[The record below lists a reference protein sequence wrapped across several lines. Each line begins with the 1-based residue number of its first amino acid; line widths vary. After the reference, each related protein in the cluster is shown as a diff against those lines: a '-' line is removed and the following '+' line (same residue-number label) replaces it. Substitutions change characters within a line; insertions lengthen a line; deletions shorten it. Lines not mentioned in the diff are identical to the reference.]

1 MMIMMMSS
9 QTKEEIIKIINTK
22 HLVVQAI
29 MLYKI
34 HLPIQQVLNKLQ
46 LVAVIRGQ
54 GVDMCRLGDRESESV
69 EVNENV
75 YRY

>member
-9 QTKEEIIKIINTK
+9 HNKEAIIRIINTK
-22 HLVVQAI
+22 HQVQAI
-29 MLYKI
+29 LLYKI
-34 HLPIQQVLNKLQ
+34 NLPIQQAPNNQRQ

-54 GVDMCRLGDRESESV
+54 GVDMCRSGDRESESV